1 MNALLCAVLSA
12 AALGPLSPADAVRV
26 ALDNNPQQ
34 AVLEANLEEERAE
47 SGLALRLENP
57 ELRLGD
63 FRSDRLINP
72 LFDGTPYEAPFE
84 DTRLGIRWKPP
95 KLQDFGPRQ
104 MRAKARVAQRQ
115 AEQSA
120 GRLGLAANVRALH
133 AQLRNLEQR
142 IELATV
148 GQSLAD
154 KMRETIRARASAGV
168 STQLDTSLSEL
179 EYLDASAD
187 LEELRAK
194 YRLVRQEFLAV
205 LGLPADT
212 AFSLIAPTKTQCRV
226 NPSADLKEI
235 VAQATER
242 SPKVHAVDA
251 RIEEV
256 EAELLGTWLAFAPWF
271 DFVQIAYSAGEVDD
285 PGHARVRLGITL
297 PLFDFQRD
305 DAAVLRARRARHK
318 AERRAAELEIGADI
332 RRSAD
337 DLKSQAALVDLYAK
351 SQREVLDQGLIELE
365 QALERGDADLVEVAL
380 LRTRVLRAKRA
391 LLRTELE
398 CEEAAIKL
406 ALRTGTVLEGITS
419 DAPQAID

>member
-1 MNALLCAVLSA
+1 MSALFCVVLSA
-12 AALGPLSPADAVRV
+12 AALGPLSPDEAVRL
-26 ALDNNPQQ
+26 ALENNPQQ
-34 AVLEANLEEERAE
+34 AVLDANLEEERAE

-72 LFDGTPYEAPFE
+72 LFDGSGYAAPFE
-84 DTRLGIRWKPP
+84 DTRFGIRWKPP
-95 KLQDFGPRQ
+95 KLEDFGPRQ
-104 MRAKARVAQRQ
+104 RRAKARVAQRK

-133 AQLRNLEQR
+133 AQLRNLQQR
-142 IELATV
+142 IALATV
-148 GQSLAD
+148 GQSLAE
-154 KMRETIRARASAGV
+154 KMRETIRARASAGL

-179 EYLDASAD
+179 EYLDAAAD

-194 YRLVRQEFLAV
+194 YRLARQEFLAV
-205 LGLPADT
+205 LGFPAETD
-212 AFSLIAPTKTQCRV
+212 FRLAPPSGAQCQA
-226 NPSADLKEI
+226 NAAKDLKEV

-297 PLFDFQRD
+297 PLFDFQRA
-305 DAAVLRARRARHK
+305 DAAVLRARRARHQ

-337 DLKSQAALVDLYAK
+337 DLKSQAALVDLYTK

-406 ALRTGTVLEGITS
+406 ALRTGTVLDGVTATGVNPTE
-419 DAPQAID
+419 